1 MQKKRYAFTLI
12 ETMAAVLILAFV
24 TTSVWVVLE
33 RCMFSAADATQRMRA
48 FNIARENMEKLLA
61 SDAVE
66 EKSEYGAS
74 DQYPDI
80 QWQTTVETFSAP
92 LASSLWARA
101 VCSAEYTDAAG
112 KTRTIELTD
121 WLTNL
126 SKEQTKQL
134 SRRDEQLAEHIVK
147 TEQQAAEYA
156 GVDAATV
163 ENWVANGMPR
173 TQEGAYLKPWLDLYA
188 ATDGNPTEEDKQSL
202 LDNYPELRGVSAPGG
217 KKTTG
222 PGSAPQ
228 SPAEGPGSVPPI
240 PKDMDIP
247 PEILKD
253 IGRE

>member
-24 TTSVWVVLE
+24 TASVWVVLE
-33 RCMFSAADATQRMRA
+33 RCMLSAADSAQRMRA

-61 SDAVE
+61 SDSVK
-66 EKSEYGAS
+66 EKSEYGVS
-74 DQYPDI
+74 DEYPDI
-80 QWQTTVETFSAP
+80 QWQTTVESFSEP
-92 LASSLWARA
+92 MTSGMWARA

-121 WLTNL
+121 WLTKL

-134 SRRDEQLAEHIVK
+134 SRRNEQLAEDIVE
-147 TEQQAAEYA
+147 TGQQAAEYA
-156 GVDAATV
+156 GVDVATV
-163 ENWVANGMPR
+163 ADWAANGMPR
-173 TQEGAYLKPWLDLYA
+173 TADGGYLKPWLDLYA

-202 LDNYPELRGVSAPGG
+202 LENYPELRGVSAPGG

-228 SPAEGPGSVPPI
+228 SPAEGADSVPPI
-240 PKDMDIP
+240 PGDMDIP

-253 IGRE
+253 IRR